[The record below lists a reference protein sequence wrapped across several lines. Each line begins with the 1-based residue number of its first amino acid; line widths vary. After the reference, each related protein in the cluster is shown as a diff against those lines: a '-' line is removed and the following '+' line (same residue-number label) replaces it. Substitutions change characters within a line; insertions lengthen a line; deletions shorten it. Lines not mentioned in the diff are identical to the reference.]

1 MTGEQEKHGYMRGE
15 ACRRSAVHGGSGEK
29 RECQGGK
36 KIDDWVIYSHHSG
49 PGALMNSQHFGS
61 SALSALSRSPSSTP
75 LPTYSPPYLPHRA
88 PRPTPPYMAPIS
100 ARSLLEKQTFCGR
113 AHLAQHVLP
122 MSSPTEPNIA
132 LVRRALGCG
141 QSDDVSLLPFPAF
154 LPPHTALSSWP
165 LTASGTP
172 TFCTLGGHELEV
184 IYVLQLRYSGTAL
197 DPFHMPFS
205 YRGVYASLIMTIEIS
220 LPPVSN

>member
-1 MTGEQEKHGYMRGE
+1 MRGE

-100 ARSLLEKQTFCGR
+100 SLSLLEKQTFCGR
-113 AHLAQHVLP
+113 AHLAQHVLS
-122 MSSPTEPNIA
+122 MSSPTEPNIE

-154 LPPHTALSSWP
+154 LPPHTAPAALSSWP
-165 LTASGTP
+165 LTASATP

-184 IYVLQLRYSGTAL
+184 IYVLQHRYILVLPLT
-197 DPFHMPFS
+197 PFTCHFHIAGFMRP
-205 YRGVYASLIMTIEIS
+205 
-220 LPPVSN
+220 